1 MSDDLDALLRD
12 HYRRAAEGVQPDR
25 ELIDRLR
32 NTTRPARAVA
42 GWPRVLLA
50 AAAVAAIALLAWG
63 LLRPDHAA
71 EPSRRSVPI
80 APLPAT
86 TEPPSHHL
94 PTPTPT
100 PTPTRTKAHPV
111 SRPPRRGPRPT
122 PARPTPRPTLTV
134 NGTPRPAPTATPS
147 SIPRPS
153 RR

>member
-32 NTTRPARAVA
+32 NTARPARAVA
-42 GWPRVLLA
+42 GWPRALLA

-100 PTPTRTKAHPV
+100 RTKAHPV
-111 SRPPRRGPRPT
+111 SRPPKRGPRP
-122 PARPTPRPTLTV
+122 PSAPPTPRPTLTR
-134 NGTPRPAPTATPS
+134 NWTPRPAPTGTPS